1 MLIGVISDTHWTR
14 ASQYLDA
21 IDNHFRQVERI
32 LHAGDVVDAS
42 ILERL
47 GRIAPVTAVRGNCEN
62 RELSPRLQHT
72 QLLKL
77 NGINVGMFH
86 GWEVNLGDPEAIV
99 EAFPTTVQL
108 IIHGHTHV
116 PVYYEHNGVTI
127 FNPGSPS
134 EPRKS
139 TPASLGLL
147 WIGDD
152 GFQLRHIPLEE
163 E

>member
-1 MLIGVISDTHWTR
+1 VLIGVISDTHWTR
-14 ASQYLDA
+14 SNQYLDA
-21 IDNHFRQVERI
+21 IDGHFAQVERI
-32 LHAGDVVDAS
+32 LHAGDVVEAC

-47 GRIAPVTAVRGNCEN
+47 GRLAPVSAVRGNCEG
-62 RELSPRLQHT
+62 RDLASRLPHT

-77 NGINVGMFH
+77 NGVNVGVFH
-86 GWEVNLGDPEAIV
+86 GWEVNLGDPETIV
-99 EAFPTTVQL
+99 AAFPSTVQL

-116 PVYYEHNGVTI
+116 PVYYEHKGVTI

-147 WIGDD
+147 WIDSD
-152 GFQLRHIPLEE
+152 GFKLRHVAMENE
-163 E
+163 